1 MKDQSRDNAIVA
13 AATAASAALSQMDP
27 SALATVILATVP
39 SLVALAAPIFL
50 GDAKATPRSRG
61 DRSQGNDRP
70 QLARIVAVGRPGLA
84 PSCAESSPLDGVQ
97 RRRGAGVWR
106 GRFAPRAEVGRP
118 GLEPG
123 TYGLKVRSSTD

>member
-27 SALATVILATVP
+27 SALATVP
-39 SLVALAAPIFL
+39 SLVALAAPTFL

-70 QLARIVAVGRPGLA
+70 QLAKIVAVGRQGI
-84 PSCAESSPLDGVQ
+84 
-97 RRRGAGVWR
+97 
-106 GRFAPRAEVGRP
+106 
-118 GLEPG
+118 EPW